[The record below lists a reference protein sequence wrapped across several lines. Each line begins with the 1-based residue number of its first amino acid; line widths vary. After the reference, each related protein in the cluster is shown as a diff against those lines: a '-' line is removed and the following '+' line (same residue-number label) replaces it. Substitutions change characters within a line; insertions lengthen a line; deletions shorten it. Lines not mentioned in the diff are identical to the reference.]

1 MKITV
6 SVVFVDNAETEDC
19 PDETIALTA
28 FTEEIRNI
36 WTEIEAIRRKIIE
49 SHQLKEKTF

>member
-1 MKITV
+1 M
-6 SVVFVDNAETEDC
+6 SVVFVGNVETEDS
-19 PDETIALTA
+19 PDETVALTD

-36 WTEIEAIRRKIIE
+36 WTEIETIRGKFIE